1 MIKAYDDRKNDRT
14 VVQIKG
20 DEKDILFQL
29 HLIIKEVYKELS
41 VAGKKT
47 VIENWDSLYRPD
59 LSEKEAALKS
69 IANII
74 KNEKPSKEKE
84 KLLEDFVKSIENYI
98 K

>member
-1 MIKAYDDRKNDRT
+1 MIKAYKDKNAGRT

-20 DEKDILFQL
+20 EERDILYQL
-29 HLIIKEVYKELS
+29 YAIIKEVYKELS
-41 VAGKKT
+41 LAGKKT

-69 IANII
+69 IKNLI
-74 KNEKPSKEKE
+74 KLEEPSKEKE
-84 KLLEDFVKSIENYI
+84 ELLKDVAKFIEKYM